1 MRGKKRD
8 SGNIALVKEE
18 NVLCKECGD
27 NCERI
32 FSSNEHFELLYFL
45 GLLLNYICVVGIGPI
60 YRLSFPPKIRTG
72 AMTQDLRESY
82 DINFA
87 KINVKRNG
95 VNIHEF
101 QVSPMSRKYL
111 LFRGT

>member
-1 MRGKKRD
+1 MFLRATIK
-8 SGNIALVKEE
+8 
-18 NVLCKECGD
+18 
-27 NCERI
+27 
-32 FSSNEHFELLYFL
+32 LYFC
-45 GLLLNYICVVGIGPI
+45 GRNRT

-82 DINFA
+82 DINFV

-101 QVSPMSRKYL
+101 QVSPMSRKYS

>member
-1 MRGKKRD
+1 
-8 SGNIALVKEE
+8 
-18 NVLCKECGD
+18 
-27 NCERI
+27 
-32 FSSNEHFELLYFL
+32 
-45 GLLLNYICVVGIGPI
+45 
-60 YRLSFPPKIRTG
+60 
-72 AMTQDLRESY
+72 MTQDLRESY

-111 LFRGT
+111 LFRGTYFRFVSIRNKIRKKTKDHVCIQTIDIALS